1 MAAKRMFSIDVID
14 TDKFLDMPVSTQA
27 LYFHFGMRAD
37 DDGFVSSP
45 KKIVKI
51 ANCTNDDL
59 RILISKGY
67 VIPFDSGVVVIT
79 DWRVNNSIR
88 SDRYKPTIYQE
99 ELKQLETSKNTYLR
113 GSVGIPIDNQCVTR
127 EQPEWNQNGYQM
139 DTQVRLDKDS
149 IDKNSIYIKDMYPET
164 EVSEPPTPKKKT
176 KTTRFIPPTV
186 EEVRRYCQENN
197 YSVDAERFVDFYECK
212 GWMVLSCC
220 LARSLMVKY
229 GLQMRFITAPDYI
242 DVVGE
247 KIKRTRGEADPSQ
260 IYRKCKVLVLDDL
273 GAQVGNDWHKQEM
286 FRLVNSR
293 MEEGNITIFTSNFDA
308 NDLNVDARTKDRI
321 IKSSIVLQMPEE
333 SIRRKKADMEQQ
345 RFLQDVLR
353 KE

>member
-139 DTQVRLDKDS
+139 DTQVRLDKDRTNNLS
-149 IDKNSIYIKDMYPET
+149 ILDAKSKKITPTLEEIRIFAEQEGIHIDTQKFYDYYTGTGWKTKNGQLIKDWRKTLKHWGKT
-164 EVSEPPTPKKKT
+164 EGTPHKGTKQQDPPVSE
-176 KTTRFIPPTV
+176 
-186 EEVRRYCQENN
+186 N
-197 YSVDAERFVDFYECK
+197 AEAY
-212 GWMVLSCC
+212 
-220 LARSLMVKY
+220 ASL
-229 GLQMRFITAPDYI
+229 
-242 DVVGE
+242 
-247 KIKRTRGEADPSQ
+247 
-260 IYRKCKVLVLDDL
+260 IY
-273 GAQVGNDWHKQEM
+273 N
-286 FRLVNSR
+286 
-293 MEEGNITIFTSNFDA
+293 
-308 NDLNVDARTKDRI
+308 LNEPI
-321 IKSSIVLQMPEE
+321 
-333 SIRRKKADMEQQ
+333 
-345 RFLQDVLR
+345 
-353 KE
+353 

>member
-79 DWRVNNSIR
+79 DWRANNLIKN
-88 SDRYKPTIYQE
+88 DRYKPTRYQE
-99 ELKQLETSKNTYLR
+99 EFKQLEMKG
-113 GSVGIPIDNQCVTR
+113 GSYAVNQNILPCGTEV
-127 EQPEWNQNGYQM
+127 EPSWNQNGNQM
-139 DTQVRLDKDS
+139 EPQVRLGKDS
-149 IDKNSIYIKDMYPET
+149 IDKDNIYIKDMYPET

-176 KTTRFIPPTV
+176 KTTRFIPPTM
-186 EEVRRYCQENN
+186 EEVRQYCQENN

-212 GWMVLSCC
+212 GWMVGKNKMKNWK
-220 LARSLMVKY
+220 AAVRTWVKQNRK
-229 GLQMRFITAPDYI
+229 GAAGNENDYA
-242 DVVGE
+242 E
-247 KIKRTRGEADPSQ
+247 PSASV
-260 IYRKCKVLVLDDL
+260 KL
-273 GAQVGNDWHKQEM
+273 W
-286 FRLVNSR
+286 
-293 MEEGNITIFTSNFDA
+293 
-308 NDLNVDARTKDRI
+308 
-321 IKSSIVLQMPEE
+321 
-333 SIRRKKADMEQQ
+333 
-345 RFLQDVLR
+345 
-353 KE
+353 